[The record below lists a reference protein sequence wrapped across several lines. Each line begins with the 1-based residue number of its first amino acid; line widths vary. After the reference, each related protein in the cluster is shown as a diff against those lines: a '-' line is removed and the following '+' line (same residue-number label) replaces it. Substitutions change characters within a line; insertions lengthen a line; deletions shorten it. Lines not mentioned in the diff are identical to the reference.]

1 MMSFLRFDML
11 TTPKSRIRMARNQIE
26 EYSARSATYNRERVF
41 LRHIVSIYWHI
52 WRGVMLHRVE
62 RLSNNEQLYDKSVRD
77 DMKVA
82 SILGNIKY
90 SLKEIGD
97 LHG

>member
-1 MMSFLRFDML
+1 
-11 TTPKSRIRMARNQIE
+11 
-26 EYSARSATYNRERVF
+26 
-41 LRHIVSIYWHI
+41 
-52 WRGVMLHRVE
+52 MLHRVE

-90 SLKEIGD
+90 SLEEIGD